1 MSNILYEKLRE
12 LGVPEPPEE
21 VTATKVTRWG
31 KNKRY
36 WAVRFTGGYALGD
49 WTNGLRE
56 FAFEEGFN
64 HKCCRRAILEA
75 QRKLT
80 KERNVGHAEAAVTAQ
95 QLWDSASECVTHP
108 YLEKK
113 KIKSHGLKIDR
124 QTLLIPLYDE
134 HGNLASLQ
142 KIWPD
147 PKNPGKFVKGFLK
160 GSRLHGNCF
169 TIGSVEDKVVI
180 CEGYATGATI
190 HEITGL
196 PVVIAFSSNNLLN
209 ITHQVVKNHPQVGI
223 IVAADND
230 RFKPGNPG
238 LTKAKEAAKAVKA
251 RLVVPEFASDDG
263 EPTDFN
269 DLYLSE
275 GSGKVT
281 KAFSLENI
289 GKDEPSTSFSIT
301 KEKKEGIPDEGII
314 DEYLPEDFRLTENAL
329 FFIRK
334 NDPIYLC
341 AYLRVISKTVNIDTN
356 ESGKLLE
363 FKTIH
368 GEIKKICMR
377 SKDLFAGHTQTILKD
392 LAGAGLH
399 INLEAPTRKILVYLN
414 NYSPARSIKTTRK
427 SGWCT
432 NGFLTENGI
441 ITIEEREEDILL
453 DTAYGSTCVA
463 VSGSG
468 SDWREH
474 IGKLCCGNSRL
485 ILAASTAFTAP
496 LLHLL
501 DRPNFGIQLVGK
513 SFAGKTT
520 ALYVAASV
528 YGPRGYVK
536 SWRATDNGLET
547 VAFNHNDMLLILD
560 EMGEMSPQK
569 IGATVYMLAN
579 GVGKT
584 RANTSGDAKQP
595 KTWRIALLS
604 AGEIDLNTH
613 MASVGSAA
621 MAGQNIR
628 LLPVPAVP
636 KDMSG
641 LIENSHGFNTPSAM
655 VKHLITS
662 TQRCYGA
669 PLPEYIR
676 LLMQNQEKIIDDFN
690 DNLESKK
697 AEVIPPHA
705 DGQDNRVFDFFFT
718 VGFAG
723 ELATEYGLTG
733 WRERESLDTV
743 IAIFKDWVVAKGG
756 FGNQEEKILLYKLR
770 CFFQKYQYSRFLPI
784 NAYDETDEKTLNE
797 AVGYRKNTDA
807 GTIFYA
813 YPERFKD
820 AVQKEINA
828 DFKDILRLTDELKIL
843 ERADNK
849 NLAKL
854 VRIKNKVTR
863 MLVFNSKVLAD
874 EG

>member
-1 MSNILYEKLRE
+1 MNNILYEKLRE
-12 LGVPEPPEE
+12 LGIPDPPEE

-49 WTNGLRE
+49 WTNGLKD
-56 FAFEEGFN
+56 FAFEEGFD
-64 HKCCRRAILEA
+64 HKRCRRAIEEA

-80 KERNVGHAEAAVTAQ
+80 KERNAGHAEAATTAQ

-275 GSGKVT
+275 GSEKVRN
-281 KAFSLENI
+281 AFFIE
-289 GKDEPSTSFSIT
+289 T
-301 KEKKEGIPDEGII
+301 KEKKETVPDNSENDSGIT

-334 NDPIYLC
+334 NEPIYLC

-427 SGWCT
+427 SGWCA

-441 ITIEEREEDILL
+441 ITIEERDEDILL

-468 SDWREH
+468 NDWREN
-474 IGKLCCGNSRL
+474 IGRLCCGNSRL

-513 SFAGKTT
+513 SSAGKTT

-579 GVGKT
+579 GIGKT

-628 LLPVPAVP
+628 LLPVSAVP
-636 KDMSG
+636 KDMNG
-641 LIENSHGFNTPSAM
+641 LIENTHGFNTPSAM
-655 VKHLITS
+655 VKHLITA

-676 LLMQNQEKIIDDFN
+676 LLMRNQEKIINDFN
-690 DNLESKK
+690 DGLEEKK
-697 AEVIPPHA
+697 AGLIPSHA

-733 WRERESLDTV
+733 WRTGESADTAV
-743 IAIFKDWVVAKGG
+743 AIFKDWVAAKGG
-756 FGNQEEKILLYKLR
+756 FGNQEEKMLLYKLR

-784 NAYDETDEKTLNE
+784 NAYDETDENKSVNE
-797 AVGYRKNTDA
+797 FIGYRKNTDT
-807 GTIFYA
+807 GITFYA

-820 AVQKEINA
+820 AVQREINA
-828 DFKDILRLTDELKIL
+828 DFGDVIKLADELKIL
-843 ERADNK
+843 ERTDNR
-849 NLAKL
+849 NLAKK

-863 MLVFNSKVLAD
+863 MLAFNSKVLAD
-874 EG
+874 EE

>member
-1 MSNILYEKLRE
+1 MNNIFYEKLRE
-12 LGVPEPPEE
+12 LGIPEPPEE
-21 VTATKVTRWG
+21 VIDTKVTRWG
-31 KNKRY
+31 HNKRY

-49 WTNGLRE
+49 WTNGLKD
-56 FAFEEGFN
+56 FAFEEGFD
-64 HKCCRRAILEA
+64 HKRCRKAIAEA
-75 QRKLT
+75 QRRLT
-80 KERNVGHAEAAVTAQ
+80 KERNEGNVKAAESALKIWNTAADCT
-95 QLWDSASECVTHP
+95 SHP
-108 YLEKK
+108 YLQTK
-113 KIKSHGLKIDR
+113 KIKAHGLKIER
-124 QTLLIPLYDE
+124 QTLLIPLHDE
-134 HGNLASLQ
+134 HGNLSSLQ

-147 PKNPGKFVKGFLK
+147 LQKPGKFIKGFLK
-160 GSRLHGNCF
+160 GSRLQGNCF
-169 TIGSVEDKVVI
+169 TIGTIVDQVVI

-209 ITHQVVKNHPQVGI
+209 ITHRVVKNHPRAGI

-238 LTKAKEAAKAVKA
+238 LTKAKEAAAAMKAP
-251 RLVVPEFASDDG
+251 LVVPEFASDDD

-269 DLYLSE
+269 DLYIRE
-275 GSGKVT
+275 GAEKV
-281 KAFSLENI
+281 KDAFSLE
-289 GKDEPSTSFSIT
+289 T
-301 KEKKEGIPDEGII
+301 KEKKETAPDNPDGDPEIADECMPEG
-314 DEYLPEDFRLTENAL
+314 FRLTASTL
-329 FFIRK
+329 FYLDKRSG
-334 NDPIYLC
+334 PIYLC

-356 ESGKLLE
+356 ETGKLLE

-427 SGWCT
+427 SGWCA

-441 ITIEEREEDILL
+441 ITIEERDEDILL

-463 VSGSG
+463 VSGSEN
-468 SDWREH
+468 DWREN
-474 IGKLCCGNSRL
+474 IGRLCCGNSRL

-513 SFAGKTT
+513 SSAGKTT
-520 ALYVAASV
+520 ALYVAASI
-528 YGPRGYVK
+528 YGPRSYVK

-628 LLPVPAVP
+628 LLPVPAIP
-636 KDMSG
+636 QGQRG
-641 LIENSHGFNTPSAM
+641 LIENTHGFNTPSAM
-655 VKHLITS
+655 VKHLITA

-669 PLPEYIR
+669 PLLEHIK
-676 LLMQNQEKIIDDFN
+676 MIMKNQEKIRDDFN
-690 DNLESKK
+690 EALEVKK
-697 AEVIPPHA
+697 SEILPAHA
-705 DGQDNRVFDFFFT
+705 DGQDHRVFDFFFT
-718 VGFAG
+718 IGFAG
-723 ELATEYGLTG
+723 KLATEYGLTG
-733 WRERESLDTV
+733 WNSGEASDTAIV
-743 IAIFKDWVVAKGG
+743 IFQDWVAAKGG
-756 FGNQEEKILLYKLR
+756 FGNQEEKMLLYKLR
-770 CFFQKYQYSRFLPI
+770 CFFQKYQYSRFLPL
-784 NAYDETDEKTLNE
+784 NNYDEADETKSVNE
-797 AVGYRKNTDA
+797 FIGYRKNTDA
-807 GTIFYA
+807 GVTFYA
-813 YPERFKD
+813 YPERLKD
-820 AVQKEINA
+820 ALEKEIGRDVREALKIA
-828 DFKDILRLTDELKIL
+828 DDLGIL
-843 ERADNK
+843 ERTARGHFSK
-849 NLAKL
+849 MM
-854 VRIKNKVTR
+854 RIKNKTIR
-863 MLVFNSKVLAD
+863 MVVFNHNVLAD

>member
-1 MSNILYEKLRE
+1 VSSVFYDKLQS
-12 LGVPEPPEE
+12 LGIPPPPEK
-21 VTATKVTRWG
+21 VTESRVTRWG

-36 WAVRFTGGYALGD
+36 WAVRFTGGYAVGD
-49 WTNGLRE
+49 WVTNLRD
-56 FAFEEGFN
+56 FAFEDGFD
-64 HKCCRRAILEA
+64 HKKCRRQIEEA

-80 KERNVGHAEAAVTAQ
+80 KEKKARHAEAAVTAQ
-95 QLWDSASECVTHP
+95 QLWDRASECVAHP
-108 YLEKK
+108 YLETK
-113 KIKSHGLKIDR
+113 KIKAHGLKIDR

-134 HGNLASLQ
+134 NGNLTSVQ

-147 PKNPGKFVKGFLK
+147 SKNPGKFIKGFLK
-160 GSRLHGNCF
+160 GSKIQGNCF
-169 TIGSVEDKVVI
+169 ILGSIENEVVI

-196 PVVIAFSSNNLLN
+196 PVVVAFSSNNLLN
-209 ITHQVVKNHPQVGI
+209 ITHRVAENHPQTGI
-223 IVAADND
+223 IIAADND
-230 RFKPGNPG
+230 RFKPGNHG
-238 LTKAKEAAKAVKA
+238 LTKAKEAAAAVKV
-251 RLVVPEFASDDG
+251 RLVVPEFASDDS
-263 EPTDFN
+263 ELTDFN
-269 DLYLSE
+269 DLYVNE
-275 GSGKVT
+275 GAEKVRS
-281 KAFSLENI
+281 AFSIE
-289 GKDEPSTSFSIT
+289 T
-301 KEKKEGIPDEGII
+301 KEKKEETPDENTGIT

-334 NDPIYLC
+334 NEPIYLC

-363 FKTIH
+363 FRTIH

-427 SGWCT
+427 SGWCA

-468 SDWREH
+468 DDWREN
-474 IGKLCCGNSRL
+474 IGRLCCGNSRL

-513 SFAGKTT
+513 SSAGKTT

-536 SWRATDNGLET
+536 SWRTTDNGLET

-636 KDMSG
+636 KDMTG
-641 LIENSHGFNTPSAM
+641 LIENNHGFNTPSAM
-655 VKHLITS
+655 VKHLITA

-676 LLMQNQEKIIDDFN
+676 LLLQNQKKIIDDFN
-690 DNLESKK
+690 DGLEEKK
-697 AEVIPPHA
+697 AEVIPSHA

-718 VGFAG
+718 IGFAG

-733 WRERESLDTV
+733 WRAGEALDTA
-743 IAIFKDWVVAKGG
+743 IAIFKDWVAAKGG

-784 NAYDETDEKTLNE
+784 NNYDEADETKSLNE
-797 AVGYRKNTDA
+797 FIGYRKNTDF
-807 GTIFYA
+807 GVTFYA

-820 AVQKEINA
+820 AVQKEINT
-828 DFKDILRLTDELKIL
+828 DFGEIIKLADELKIL
-843 ERADNK
+843 ERADHR

-854 VRIKNKVTR
+854 VRIKNKVIR

>member
-1 MSNILYEKLRE
+1 VSSVFYDKLQS
-12 LGVPEPPEE
+12 LGIPLPPEE
-21 VTATKVTRWG
+21 VTESRVVRWG

-49 WTNGLRE
+49 WVSNLRE
-56 FAFEEGFN
+56 FAFEEGFD
-64 HKCCRRAILEA
+64 HKKCQRQIAEA

-80 KERNVGHAEAAVTAQ
+80 KERNTGHAEAAVVAQ
-95 QLWDSASECVTHP
+95 QLWDSASECLTHP
-108 YLEKK
+108 YLEIK
-113 KIKSHGLKIDR
+113 KIKAHGLKIDR

-134 HGNLASLQ
+134 NGNLVSLQ
-142 KIWPD
+142 KIWPN
-147 PKNPGKFVKGFLK
+147 PKKPGEFIKGFLK
-160 GSRLHGNCF
+160 GSRLQGNCF
-169 TIGSVEDKVVI
+169 TIGTIADQVVI

-196 PVVIAFSSNNLLN
+196 PVVVAFSSNNLLN
-209 ITHQVVKNHPQVGI
+209 ITHRVVKNHPRTGVI
-223 IVAADND
+223 IAADND

-251 RLVVPEFASDDG
+251 HLVVPEFASDEG

-269 DLYLSE
+269 DLYVNE
-275 GSGKVT
+275 GAEKVRE
-281 KAFSLENI
+281 AFSSE
-289 GKDEPSTSFSIT
+289 T
-301 KEKKEGIPDEGII
+301 KEKKETSTDNSENDSEITDEH
-314 DEYLPEDFRLTENAL
+314 LPEGFRLTTSAL
-329 FFIRK
+329 YYIDRRSG
-334 NDPIYLC
+334 PIYLC
-341 AYLRVISKTVNIDTN
+341 AYLRVISKTVNIDSN

-363 FKTIH
+363 FRTIH

-427 SGWCT
+427 SGWCA

-468 SDWREH
+468 DDWREN
-474 IGKLCCGNSRL
+474 IGRLCRGNSRL

-513 SFAGKTT
+513 SSAGKTT

-636 KDMSG
+636 KDMTG
-641 LIENSHGFNTPSAM
+641 LIENTHGFNTPSAM
-655 VKHLITS
+655 VKHLITA

-669 PLPEYIR
+669 PLPEYIQ
-676 LLMQNQEKIIDDFN
+676 LLMRNQEKIIDDFN
-690 DNLESKK
+690 DGLEEKK
-697 AEVIPPHA
+697 AEVIPSHA

-723 ELATEYGLTG
+723 ELATKYGLTG
-733 WRERESLDTV
+733 WRAGESLDTT

-756 FGNQEEKILLYKLR
+756 FGNQEEKMLLYKLR

-784 NAYDETDEKTLNE
+784 NNYDEADETKSVNE
-797 AVGYRKNTDA
+797 FIGYRKNMNA
-807 GTIFYA
+807 GVTFYA

-828 DFKDILRLTDELKIL
+828 DFEEILKLADELGIV
-843 ERADNK
+843 ERTDNR
-849 NLAKL
+849 NRAKK
-854 VRIKNKVTR
+854 VRIGKKTVR

>member
-1 MSNILYEKLRE
+1 VSNVLYDKLQS
-12 LGVPEPPEE
+12 LGIPPPLEE
-21 VTATKVTRWG
+21 VTESKVTRWG
-31 KNKRY
+31 HNKRY
-36 WAVRFTGGYALGD
+36 WAVKFTGGYAIGD
-49 WTNGLRE
+49 WTSGIKDY
-56 FAFEEGFN
+56 AFKDGYDYQ
-64 HKCCRRAILEA
+64 KCKRQIAEA

-80 KERNVGHAEAAVTAQ
+80 KKRNDDNSEAAANAMKI
-95 QLWDSASECVTHP
+95 WDAAAPCETHP
-108 YLEKK
+108 YLQTK
-113 KIKSHGLKIDR
+113 KIKAHGLRIDR
-124 QTLLIPLYDE
+124 QTLLIPLHDE
-134 HGNLASLQ
+134 HGNLTSLQ
-142 KIWPD
+142 KIWP
-147 PKNPGKFVKGFLK
+147 NPQVQGKFIKGFLK
-160 GSRLHGNCF
+160 GSKIQGCCF
-169 TIGSVEDKVVI
+169 TIGQIQDKVVI

-190 HEITGL
+190 HEITGF
-196 PVVIAFSSNNLLN
+196 PVVIAFSSNNLVN
-209 ITHQVVKNHPQVGI
+209 ITHRVVKNHPQAGI
-223 IVAADND
+223 IIAADND

-238 LTKAKEAAKAVKA
+238 LTKAKEAAAAVKA
-251 RLVVPEFASDDG
+251 RLIVPEFTSDDG

-275 GSGKVT
+275 GAEKVRT
-281 KAFSLENI
+281 AFSLE
-289 GKDEPSTSFSIT
+289 T
-301 KEKKEGIPDEGII
+301 KEKKETAPDNSENDSGIT
-314 DEYLPEDFRLTENAL
+314 DEYLPEGFRLTENAL
-329 FFIRK
+329 FFIKK
-334 NDPIYLC
+334 NEPIYLC

-427 SGWCT
+427 SGWCA

-441 ITIEEREEDILL
+441 ITIEERDEDILL

-463 VSGSG
+463 VSGSRD
-468 SDWREH
+468 DWREN
-474 IGKLCCGNSRL
+474 IGRLCCGNSRL

-513 SFAGKTT
+513 SSAGKTT

-560 EMGEMSPQK
+560 EIGEMSPQK

-641 LIENSHGFNTPSAM
+641 LIENTHGFNTPSAM
-655 VKHLITS
+655 VKHLITA

-669 PLPEYIR
+669 PLPEYIQ
-676 LLMQNQEKIIDDFN
+676 LLMRNQEKIIDDFN
-690 DNLESKK
+690 AGLEEKK

-718 VGFAG
+718 VGFTG
-723 ELATEYGLTG
+723 ELATQYGLTG
-733 WRERESLDTV
+733 WRAGEASDTA
-743 IAIFKDWVVAKGG
+743 IAIFQNWVAAKGG
-756 FGNQEEKILLYKLR
+756 FGNQEEKMLLYKLR

-784 NAYDETDEKTLNE
+784 NAYDETDEKTINE
-797 AVGYRKNTDA
+797 TIGYRKNTDK
-807 GTIFYA
+807 GMIFYA
-813 YPERFKD
+813 YPERFKE
-820 AVQKEINA
+820 ALEKEIGR
-828 DFKDILRLTDELKIL
+828 DVRETLKIADDLGML
-843 ERADNK
+843 ERTDNRHFTK
-849 NLAKL
+849 M
-854 VRIKNKVTR
+854 VRIKNKTIR
-863 MLVFNSKVLAD
+863 MMVFNHNVLAD